1 MQITPGGAYGSRRAQ
16 ITEHLVS
23 SGIDRAIEAA
33 GGALALA
40 KLLKVTHQVIYA
52 WKKRGWVP
60 PERALQLKDRFKIPV
75 SKLVNPKLAKLIS

>member
-1 MQITPGGAYGSRRAQ
+1 M
-16 ITEHLVS
+16 S

-40 KLLKVTHQVIYA
+40 RLLKVTHQAVYE

>member
-1 MQITPGGAYGSRRAQ
+1 M
-16 ITEHLVS
+16 S

-40 KLLKVTHQVIYA
+40 KLLQVTHQVVYA
-52 WKKRGWVP
+52 WKKQGWVP
-60 PERALQLKDRFKIPV
+60 SDRALQLRDRFKIPV